1 MIKSENGSV
10 ELIGKGGDIIAD
22 LACIFKT
29 IEDNF
34 GDEAFGVISTALLT
48 AQKTSDRNVDRN

>member
-1 MIKSENGSV
+1 MIKSENGAV

-22 LACIFKT
+22 LTCIFKA
-29 IEDNF
+29 IEDTF

-48 AQKTSDRNVDRN
+48 DRKQATET